1 MLTALIL
8 TTQPPTP
15 DYCNPPA
22 PFAVVRQAPDSPDG
36 EPRVIWTEGD
46 SDDCVEV

>member
-8 TTQPPTP
+8 ATQQPIPE
-15 DYCNPPA
+15 YCSKPA
-22 PFAVVRQAPDSPDG
+22 PVAVVRQAPDLPDG
-36 EPRVIWTEGD
+36 EPRVIWTDAD

>member
-8 TTQPPTP
+8 TTQHTLLDQCSKPTP
-15 DYCNPPA
+15 V
-22 PFAVVRQAPDSPDG
+22 AVVRQASDSPDG

>member
-8 TTQPPTP
+8 TTQQPIPE
-15 DYCNPPA
+15 YCTKPA
-22 PFAVVRQAPDSPDG
+22 PVAVVRQAPDSPDG